1 MLCVDKYESVSLNG
15 NHENGRKE
23 TVDYVWLI
31 SRYDDARYLL
41 FLCVFFEP
49 NFQTCF
55 IRSLKPV
62 KDYSDSNGSQW
73 PQTLI
78 IDLNI
83 SKSRRRRNK
92 LGRDS
97 AFFRGPVV
105 WNSVSRNNALS
116 S

>member
-1 MLCVDKYESVSLNG
+1 MLCVDKYESA
-15 NHENGRKE
+15 NHENGRKK
-23 TVDYVWLI
+23 THDYVQLI
-31 SRYDDARYLL
+31 SRYDGARYLL

-62 KDYSDSNGSQW
+62 KDNSDSNGSQW

-83 SKSRRRRNK
+83 SKSQSRGTLMVVSRNK
-92 LGRDS
+92 LHLGRDS
-97 AFFRGPVV
+97 AFFRGHKTIQ
-105 WNSVSRNNALS
+105 S
-116 S
+116 